1 MEFCL
6 YQRGDII
13 YSREQNLS
21 SNINYSLDYSFTLSV
36 YYIIGVLGF
45 FYSYRN
51 NYNELINLM
60 MIFGQNAIDYD
71 N

>member
-45 FYSYRN
+45 FYSYRH

-60 MIFGQNAIDYD
+60 MIFG
-71 N
+71 